1 MRRVSDLLRTP
12 AGRRLTLVA
21 GPWDAREVAGV
32 VLVDEM
38 RELAAAPPGAL
49 AILSRHAMRSCD
61 VLDALRLAG
70 RGGLAGIVLPG
81 PSGTSP
87 EMVELARRERVA
99 LLAGAS
105 DHSLSD
111 TVLGLSAAVRADPG
125 LLLRRTREA
134 IDGIGAM
141 EGAGEDDILRA
152 ASASVGVAYVV
163 ADLADPGANATVIR
177 VGGRP
182 DGYVCWEGEDPAAAI
197 VAQVVATTLG
207 RVRAAAR
214 EAEAAR
220 ERALLA
226 LLGAKDTRA
235 AARRARHEGV
245 PVDGWHVAVFLRDP
259 AADRAAARIATPSAD
274 RVAAVPATDRIA
286 TPSAD
291 RAADGVAVPSTAPFA
306 VPSAD
311 CAAVPSTG
319 RRPETFRAPGEA
331 ASRGAAVAD
340 PVLREVRRTAA
351 ALPAALGFG
360 AAGPGT
366 AGSGTADLGGSE
378 PGDPGPGG
386 TADLSAPPLVVR
398 WQDGVLVLLTTDERT
413 GLGHPPRGLW
423 PPAVGAVM
431 GAGVGTCQAGPDGLR
446 RTASQA
452 RAAAARAAAGEVV
465 RFDKLGVHALLA
477 ELSGSESALVAAR
490 DMLAP
495 LERLGTL
502 SAQAVPTLKAYLDSW
517 GSRTKAA
524 ELLNLHPNA
533 VAHRIRRIAE
543 ALDADLSD
551 PQTRFAL
558 QLACHVVLDHDCL
571 PGTTTPLSSS

>member
-21 GPWDAREVAGV
+21 GPWDAREVGSV

-38 RELAAAPPGAL
+38 RELASAAPGAL

-81 PSGTSP
+81 PSGTTP
-87 EMVELARRERVA
+87 ETVELARRERVA

-134 IDGIGAM
+134 IDGLGAM

-152 ASASVGVAYVV
+152 ASASVGVEYVV
-163 ADLADPGANATVIR
+163 ADLADPAANATVIR

-226 LLGAKDTRA
+226 LLGAKDTRT

-259 AADRAAARIATPSAD
+259 GGGATP
-274 RVAAVPATDRIA
+274 
-286 TPSAD
+286 
-291 RAADGVAVPSTAPFA
+291 
-306 VPSAD
+306 
-311 CAAVPSTG
+311 
-319 RRPETFRAPGEA
+319 
-331 ASRGAAVAD
+331 GAAD
-340 PVLREVRRTAA
+340 PVLREARGTAA
-351 ALPAALGFG
+351 ALPGALGLKDTG
-360 AAGPGT
+360 LGDAGLSDTG
-366 AGSGTADLGGSE
+366 LGDTG
-378 PGDPGPGG
+378 GG
-386 TADLSAPPLVVR
+386 TAELSAPPLVTR
-398 WQDGVLVLLTTDERT
+398 WQDGVLVLLTADERMT
-413 GLGHPPRGLW
+413 LGAGLPHPPRLPW
-423 PPAVGAVM
+423 PSAVGAGGM

-465 RFDKLGVHALLA
+465 RFDRLGVHALLA

-495 LERLGTL
+495 LERLGAL
-502 SAQAVPTLKAYLDSW
+502 SAHAVPTLKAYLDSW
-517 GSRTKAA
+517 GSRTRAA
-524 ELLNLHPNA
+524 ELLSLHPNA

-571 PGTTTPLSSS
+571 PGTTTPISSS

>member
-21 GPWDAREVAGV
+21 GPWDAREVGSV

-38 RELAAAPPGAL
+38 RELASAAPGAL

-87 EMVELARRERVA
+87 EMVELARREGVA

-134 IDGIGAM
+134 IDGLGAM

-163 ADLADPGANATVIR
+163 ADLADPAANATVIR

-226 LLGAKDTRA
+226 LLGAKDTRI

-259 AADRAAARIATPSAD
+259 GGATP
-274 RVAAVPATDRIA
+274 
-286 TPSAD
+286 
-291 RAADGVAVPSTAPFA
+291 
-306 VPSAD
+306 
-311 CAAVPSTG
+311 
-319 RRPETFRAPGEA
+319 
-331 ASRGAAVAD
+331 GAAD
-340 PVLREVRRTAA
+340 PVLREARGTAA
-351 ALPAALGFG
+351 ALPGALGLSDAGISDTGLGDTGGG
-360 AAGPGT
+360 AA
-366 AGSGTADLGGSE
+366 E
-378 PGDPGPGG
+378 
-386 TADLSAPPLVVR
+386 LSAPPLVTR
-398 WQDGVLVLLTTDERT
+398 WQDGVLVLLTADERMT
-413 GLGHPPRGLW
+413 LGAGLPYPPPTPW
-423 PPAVGAVM
+423 PPAVRAGVV

-465 RFDKLGVHALLA
+465 RFDRLGVHALLA

-495 LERLGTL
+495 LERLGAL
-502 SAQAVPTLKAYLDSW
+502 SAHAVPTLKAYLDSW
-517 GSRTKAA
+517 GSRTRAA
-524 ELLNLHPNA
+524 ELLSLHPNA

-571 PGTTTPLSSS
+571 PGTTTPISSS

>member
-12 AGRRLTLVA
+12 TGRRLTLVA
-21 GPWDAREVAGV
+21 GPWDAREVGSV

-38 RELAAAPPGAL
+38 RELATAAPGAL

-81 PSGTSP
+81 PSGTTP
-87 EMVELARRERVA
+87 ETVELARRERVA

-134 IDGIGAM
+134 IDGLGAM

-163 ADLADPGANATVIR
+163 ADLADPAANATVIR

-226 LLGAKDTRA
+226 LLGAKDTRT

-259 AADRAAARIATPSAD
+259 GGGA
-274 RVAAVPATDRIA
+274 
-286 TPSAD
+286 
-291 RAADGVAVPSTAPFA
+291 
-306 VPSAD
+306 
-311 CAAVPSTG
+311 
-319 RRPETFRAPGEA
+319 APGA
-331 ASRGAAVAD
+331 AD
-340 PVLREVRRTAA
+340 PVLREARGTAA
-351 ALPAALGFG
+351 ALPRGLGLRDERLHDGRLHDEGLGDAGLGDAA
-360 AAGPGT
+360 
-366 AGSGTADLGGSE
+366 E
-378 PGDPGPGG
+378 
-386 TADLSAPPLVVR
+386 LSAPPLVTR
-398 WQDGVLVLLTTDERT
+398 WQDGVLVLLTADERT
-413 GLGHPPRGLW
+413 TLVGTGVPHVPRAASW
-423 PPAVGAVM
+423 PSIA

-465 RFDKLGVHALLA
+465 RFDRLGVHALLA
-477 ELSGSESALVAAR
+477 ELSGSDSALVAAR

-495 LERLGTL
+495 LEHLGVL

-517 GSRTKAA
+517 GSRTRAA
-524 ELLNLHPNA
+524 ELLSLHPNA

-571 PGTTTPLSSS
+571 PETTTTISSS

>member
-21 GPWDAREVAGV
+21 GPWDAREVGSV

-38 RELAAAPPGAL
+38 RELAAAAPGAL

-81 PSGTSP
+81 PSGTTP
-87 EMVELARRERVA
+87 ETVELARRERVA

-152 ASASVGVAYVV
+152 ASASVGVAYMV
-163 ADLADPGANATVIR
+163 ADLADPAANATVIR

-226 LLGAKDTRA
+226 LLGAKDTRT

-259 AADRAAARIATPSAD
+259 
-274 RVAAVPATDRIA
+274 
-286 TPSAD
+286 
-291 RAADGVAVPSTAPFA
+291 G
-306 VPSAD
+306 
-311 CAAVPSTG
+311 
-319 RRPETFRAPGEA
+319 GEA
-331 ASRGAAVAD
+331 APGAAD
-340 PVLREVRRTAA
+340 PVLREARGIAA
-351 ALPAALGFG
+351 ALPGALGLG
-360 AAGPGT
+360 DGGLGDGGLRDGSVGGT
-366 AGSGTADLGGSE
+366 GV
-378 PGDPGPGG
+378 GG
-386 TADLSAPPLVVR
+386 TAELSAPPLVTR
-398 WQDGVLVLLTTDERT
+398 WQDGVLVLLTADERT
-413 GLGHPPRGLW
+413 TLGAGLPHPPV
-423 PPAVGAVM
+423 VGAGGL

-452 RAAAARAAAGEVV
+452 RAAAARAPAGEVV
-465 RFDKLGVHALLA
+465 RFDRLGVHALLA

-495 LERLGTL
+495 LERLGAL
-502 SAQAVPTLKAYLDSW
+502 SAHAVPTLKAYLDSW
-517 GSRTKAA
+517 GSRTRAA
-524 ELLNLHPNA
+524 ELLSLHPNA

-571 PGTTTPLSSS
+571 PGTTTPISSS

>member
-21 GPWDAREVAGV
+21 GPWDAREVGSV

-38 RELAAAPPGAL
+38 RELASAAPGAL

-87 EMVELARRERVA
+87 EMVELARREGVA

-134 IDGIGAM
+134 IDGLGAM

-163 ADLADPGANATVIR
+163 ADLADPAANATVIR

-226 LLGAKDTRA
+226 LLGAKDTRT

-259 AADRAAARIATPSAD
+259 GGGATP
-274 RVAAVPATDRIA
+274 
-286 TPSAD
+286 
-291 RAADGVAVPSTAPFA
+291 
-306 VPSAD
+306 
-311 CAAVPSTG
+311 
-319 RRPETFRAPGEA
+319 
-331 ASRGAAVAD
+331 GAAD
-340 PVLREVRRTAA
+340 PVLREARRAAA
-351 ALPAALGFG
+351 ALPGALGLRNKG
-360 AAGPGT
+360 LGDRGLGDKGLGDAG
-366 AGSGTADLGGSE
+366 L
-378 PGDPGPGG
+378 GG
-386 TADLSAPPLVVR
+386 TADLSAPPLVTR
-398 WQDGVLVLLTTDERT
+398 WQDGVLVLLTADERT
-413 GLGHPPRGLW
+413 TLGAGLPHPPRALW
-423 PPAVGAVM
+423 PSVT
-431 GAGVGTCQAGPDGLR
+431 GAGIGTCQAGPDGLR

-465 RFDKLGVHALLA
+465 RFDRLGVHALLA

-495 LERLGTL
+495 LERLGAL
-502 SAQAVPTLKAYLDSW
+502 SAHAVPTLKAYLDSW
-517 GSRTKAA
+517 GSRTRAA

-571 PGTTTPLSSS
+571 PGTTTPISSS

>member
-21 GPWDAREVAGV
+21 GPWDAREVGSV

-38 RELAAAPPGAL
+38 RELASAAPGAL

-87 EMVELARRERVA
+87 EMVELARREGVA

-134 IDGIGAM
+134 IEGLGAM

-163 ADLADPGANATVIR
+163 ADLADPAANATVIR

-226 LLGAKDTRA
+226 LLGAKDTRV

-259 AADRAAARIATPSAD
+259 GGGA
-274 RVAAVPATDRIA
+274 
-286 TPSAD
+286 
-291 RAADGVAVPSTAPFA
+291 
-306 VPSAD
+306 
-311 CAAVPSTG
+311 
-319 RRPETFRAPGEA
+319 APGA
-331 ASRGAAVAD
+331 AD
-340 PVLREVRRTAA
+340 PVLREARGTAA
-351 ALPAALGFG
+351 ALPGALRLTDTGL
-360 AAGPGT
+360 T
-366 AGSGTADLGGSE
+366 DTDLTDTDLTDTG
-378 PGDPGPGG
+378 GG
-386 TADLSAPPLVVR
+386 TAELSAPPLVTR
-398 WQDGVLVLLTTDERT
+398 WQDGVLVLLTADERMT
-413 GLGHPPRGLW
+413 LGVGLPYSPRAQRTSAQW
-423 PPAVGAVM
+423 TSVM
-431 GAGVGTCQAGPDGLR
+431 GVGVGTCQAGPDGLR

-452 RAAAARAAAGEVV
+452 RAAAARATAGEVV
-465 RFDKLGVHALLA
+465 RFDRLGVHALLA

-490 DMLAP
+490 DMLAS
-495 LERLGTL
+495 LERLGAL
-502 SAQAVPTLKAYLDSW
+502 SAHAVPTLKAYLDSW
-517 GSRTKAA
+517 GSRTRAA
-524 ELLNLHPNA
+524 ELLSLHPNA

-571 PGTTTPLSSS
+571 PGTTTPISSS

>member
-12 AGRRLTLVA
+12 TGRRLTLVA
-21 GPWDAREVAGV
+21 GPWDAREVGSV

-38 RELAAAPPGAL
+38 RELATAAPGAL

-81 PSGTSP
+81 PSGTTP
-87 EMVELARRERVA
+87 ETVELARRERVA

-134 IDGIGAM
+134 IDGLGAM

-163 ADLADPGANATVIR
+163 ADLADPAANATVIR

-226 LLGAKDTRA
+226 LLGAKDTRT

-259 AADRAAARIATPSAD
+259 GGGA
-274 RVAAVPATDRIA
+274 
-286 TPSAD
+286 
-291 RAADGVAVPSTAPFA
+291 
-306 VPSAD
+306 
-311 CAAVPSTG
+311 
-319 RRPETFRAPGEA
+319 APGA
-331 ASRGAAVAD
+331 AD
-340 PVLREVRRTAA
+340 PVLREARGTAA
-351 ALPAALGFG
+351 ALPSGLGLRDERLHDDGHRDGRLHGEGLGDAGLGDAA
-360 AAGPGT
+360 
-366 AGSGTADLGGSE
+366 E
-378 PGDPGPGG
+378 
-386 TADLSAPPLVVR
+386 LSAPPLVTR
-398 WQDGVLVLLTTDERT
+398 WQDGVLVLLTADERT
-413 GLGHPPRGLW
+413 TLVGTGVPHVPRAPRPSASGPSASW
-423 PPAVGAVM
+423 PSIA

-465 RFDKLGVHALLA
+465 RFDRLGVHALLA
-477 ELSGSESALVAAR
+477 ELSGSDSALVAAR

-495 LERLGTL
+495 LEHLGAL

-517 GSRTKAA
+517 GSRTRAA
-524 ELLNLHPNA
+524 ELLSLHPNA

-571 PGTTTPLSSS
+571 PETTTTISSS

>member
-12 AGRRLTLVA
+12 TGRRLTLVA
-21 GPWDAREVAGV
+21 GPWDAREVGSV

-38 RELAAAPPGAL
+38 RELATAAPGAL

-81 PSGTSP
+81 PSGTTP
-87 EMVELARRERVA
+87 ETVELARRERVA

-134 IDGIGAM
+134 IDGLGAM

-163 ADLADPGANATVIR
+163 ADLADPAANATVIR

-226 LLGAKDTRA
+226 LLGAKDTRT

-259 AADRAAARIATPSAD
+259 
-274 RVAAVPATDRIA
+274 
-286 TPSAD
+286 
-291 RAADGVAVPSTAPFA
+291 GGGTAP
-306 VPSAD
+306 
-311 CAAVPSTG
+311 
-319 RRPETFRAPGEA
+319 
-331 ASRGAAVAD
+331 GAAD
-340 PVLREVRRTAA
+340 PVLREARGTAA
-351 ALPAALGFG
+351 ALPSGLGLRDGGLHNDGHRDGRLHDGGLHDGGLGDAGLGDAA
-360 AAGPGT
+360 
-366 AGSGTADLGGSE
+366 E
-378 PGDPGPGG
+378 
-386 TADLSAPPLVVR
+386 LSAPPLVTR
-398 WQDGVLVLLTTDERT
+398 WQDGVLVLLTADERT
-413 GLGHPPRGLW
+413 TLVGTGVPHVPRAPRPSASG
-423 PPAVGAVM
+423 PSASGPSASGPAVSWPSIA

-465 RFDKLGVHALLA
+465 RFDRLGVHALLA
-477 ELSGSESALVAAR
+477 ELSGSDSALVAAR

-495 LERLGTL
+495 LEHVGAL

-517 GSRTKAA
+517 GSRTRAA
-524 ELLNLHPNA
+524 ELLSLHPNA

-571 PGTTTPLSSS
+571 PETTTTISSS

>member
-21 GPWDAREVAGV
+21 GPWDAREVGSV

-38 RELAAAPPGAL
+38 RELAAAAPGAL

-81 PSGTSP
+81 PSGTTP
-87 EMVELARRERVA
+87 ETVELARRERVA

-152 ASASVGVAYVV
+152 ASASVGVAYMV
-163 ADLADPGANATVIR
+163 ADLADPAANATVIR

-226 LLGAKDTRA
+226 LLGAKDTRT

-259 AADRAAARIATPSAD
+259 
-274 RVAAVPATDRIA
+274 
-286 TPSAD
+286 
-291 RAADGVAVPSTAPFA
+291 G
-306 VPSAD
+306 
-311 CAAVPSTG
+311 
-319 RRPETFRAPGEA
+319 GEA
-331 ASRGAAVAD
+331 APGSAD
-340 PVLREVRRTAA
+340 PVLREARGTAA
-351 ALPAALGFG
+351 ALPGALGLG
-360 AAGPGT
+360 AGR
-366 AGSGTADLGGSE
+366 LGDTGL
-378 PGDPGPGG
+378 GG
-386 TADLSAPPLVVR
+386 TAELSAPPLVTR
-398 WQDGVLVLLTTDERT
+398 WQDGVLVLLTADERT
-413 GLGHPPRGLW
+413 TLGAGLPHPPV
-423 PPAVGAVM
+423 VGAGGL
-431 GAGVGTCQAGPDGLR
+431 GAGVGTCQPGPDGLR

-465 RFDKLGVHALLA
+465 RFDRLGVHALLA

-490 DMLAP
+490 DMIAP
-495 LERLGTL
+495 LERLGAL
-502 SAQAVPTLKAYLDSW
+502 SAHAVPTLKAYLDSW
-517 GSRTKAA
+517 GSRTRAA
-524 ELLNLHPNA
+524 ELLSLHPNA

-571 PGTTTPLSSS
+571 PGTTTPISSS

>member
-21 GPWDAREVAGV
+21 GPWDAREVDSV

-38 RELAAAPPGAL
+38 RELAAAAPGAL

-61 VLDALRLAG
+61 VAGALRLAG
-70 RGGLAGIVLPG
+70 GRGLAGIVLPG

-87 EMVELARRERVA
+87 EMVEVARRERVA

-134 IDGIGAM
+134 IDGLGAM

-152 ASASVGVAYVV
+152 ASASVGVAYR
-163 ADLADPGANATVIR
+163 ASGLAAPGANATVIR
-177 VGGRP
+177 IGGRP
-182 DGYVCWEGEDPAAAI
+182 DGYVCWDGEDPAAAI

-214 EAEAAR
+214 ETEAAR

-226 LLGAKDTRA
+226 LLGARDGGA
-235 AARRARHEGV
+235 AARRARHAGV
-245 PVDGWHVAVFLRDP
+245 PVEGWHVAVFLRDP
-259 AADRAAARIATPSAD
+259 AA
-274 RVAAVPATDRIA
+274 
-286 TPSAD
+286 
-291 RAADGVAVPSTAPFA
+291 GVADA
-306 VPSAD
+306 
-311 CAAVPSTG
+311 
-319 RRPETFRAPGEA
+319 
-331 ASRGAAVAD
+331 
-340 PVLREVRRTAA
+340 VLREVRRTAGA
-351 ALPAALGFG
+351 TLPGLLGLG
-360 AAGPGT
+360 EA
-366 AGSGTADLGGSE
+366 ADL
-378 PGDPGPGG
+378 
-386 TADLSAPPLVVR
+386 AAPPLVTR
-398 WQDGVLVLLTTDERT
+398 WQDGVLVVLTTDERT
-413 GLGHPPRGLW
+413 TARAPAEGPPGLGTDL
-423 PPAVGAVM
+423 

-452 RAAAARAAAGEVV
+452 RAAAARAEAGQAVA
-465 RFDKLGVHALLA
+465 FDRLGVHALLA
-477 ELSGSESALVAAR
+477 ELGGSESALMAAR
-490 DMLAP
+490 DLLAP
-495 LERLGTL
+495 LERLGAL
-502 SAQAVPTLKAYLDSW
+502 SAHAVPTLKAYLDCW
-517 GSRTKAA
+517 GSRTRAA
-524 ELLNLHPNA
+524 ELLSLHPNA

-543 ALDADLSD
+543 TLDADLSD

-571 PGTTTPLSSS
+571 PGTTTSITSS

>member
-21 GPWDAREVAGV
+21 GPWDAREVGSV

-38 RELAAAPPGAL
+38 RELTTAAPGAL

-81 PSGTSP
+81 PSGTTP

-141 EGAGEDDILRA
+141 EGAGEEDILRA

-163 ADLADPGANATVIR
+163 AGLAGPGANATVIR

-226 LLGAKDTRA
+226 LLGAKDTRI

-259 AADRAAARIATPSAD
+259 GGD
-274 RVAAVPATDRIA
+274 
-286 TPSAD
+286 
-291 RAADGVAVPSTAPFA
+291 AP
-306 VPSAD
+306 
-311 CAAVPSTG
+311 
-319 RRPETFRAPGEA
+319 PGA
-331 ASRGAAVAD
+331 AD
-340 PVLREVRRTAA
+340 PVLREARGIAA
-351 ALPAALGFG
+351 ALPGALGFG
-360 AAGPGT
+360 GT
-366 AGSGTADLGGSE
+366 AE
-378 PGDPGPGG
+378 
-386 TADLSAPPLVVR
+386 LSAPPLVTR
-398 WQDGVLVLLTTDERT
+398 WQDGVLVLLTADERT
-413 GLGHPPRGLW
+413 TIDLPPAQRSSAQRSPAQRSPAQRSSALW
-423 PPAVGAVM
+423 PSVVGAGGSAAGGT
-431 GAGVGTCQAGPDGLR
+431 GAGLGTCQAGPDGLR
-446 RTASQA
+446 RTAAQA

-465 RFDKLGVHALLA
+465 RFDRLGVHALLA

-495 LERLGTL
+495 LERLGAL
-502 SAQAVPTLKAYLDSW
+502 SAHALPTLKAYLDSW
-517 GSRTKAA
+517 GSRTRAA
-524 ELLNLHPNA
+524 ELLSLHPNA

-558 QLACHVVLDHDCL
+558 QLACHVVLDYDCL
-571 PGTTTPLSSS
+571 PGTTTTISSS

>member
-21 GPWDAREVAGV
+21 GPWDAREVGSV

-38 RELAAAPPGAL
+38 RELAAAAPGAL

-81 PSGTSP
+81 PSGTTP
-87 EMVELARRERVA
+87 ETVELARRERVA

-152 ASASVGVAYVV
+152 ASASVGVAYMV
-163 ADLADPGANATVIR
+163 ADLADPAANATVIR

-226 LLGAKDTRA
+226 LLGAKDTRTA
-235 AARRARHEGV
+235 VRRARHEGV

-259 AADRAAARIATPSAD
+259 
-274 RVAAVPATDRIA
+274 
-286 TPSAD
+286 
-291 RAADGVAVPSTAPFA
+291 G
-306 VPSAD
+306 
-311 CAAVPSTG
+311 
-319 RRPETFRAPGEA
+319 GEA
-331 ASRGAAVAD
+331 APGAAD
-340 PVLREVRRTAA
+340 PVLREARGTAA
-351 ALPAALGFG
+351 ALPGALGLG
-360 AAGPGT
+360 DGGLRD
-366 AGSGTADLGGSE
+366 GSR
-378 PGDPGPGG
+378 GDVGLGG
-386 TADLSAPPLVVR
+386 TAELSAPPLVTR
-398 WQDGVLVLLTTDERT
+398 WQDGVLVLLTADERT
-413 GLGHPPRGLW
+413 TLGAGLPHPPV
-423 PPAVGAVM
+423 VGAGGL
-431 GAGVGTCQAGPDGLR
+431 GAGVGTCQPGPDGLR

-465 RFDKLGVHALLA
+465 RFDRLGVHALLA

-495 LERLGTL
+495 LERLGAL
-502 SAQAVPTLKAYLDSW
+502 SAHAVPTLKAYLDSW
-517 GSRTKAA
+517 GSRTRAA
-524 ELLNLHPNA
+524 ELLSLHPNA

-571 PGTTTPLSSS
+571 PGTTTPISSS

>member
-21 GPWDAREVAGV
+21 GPWDAREVGSV

-38 RELAAAPPGAL
+38 RELAAAAPGAL

-81 PSGTSP
+81 PSGTTP
-87 EMVELARRERVA
+87 ETVELARREQVA

-163 ADLADPGANATVIR
+163 AGLADPAANATVIR

-214 EAEAAR
+214 QAEAAR

-226 LLGAKDTRA
+226 LLGAKDIRT

-259 AADRAAARIATPSAD
+259 GGDATP
-274 RVAAVPATDRIA
+274 
-286 TPSAD
+286 
-291 RAADGVAVPSTAPFA
+291 
-306 VPSAD
+306 
-311 CAAVPSTG
+311 
-319 RRPETFRAPGEA
+319 
-331 ASRGAAVAD
+331 GAAD
-340 PVLREVRRTAA
+340 PVLREARGTAA
-351 ALPAALGFG
+351 ALPGALGLG
-360 AAGPGT
+360 HPGL
-366 AGSGTADLGGSE
+366 GDLGV
-378 PGDPGPGG
+378 GG
-386 TADLSAPPLVVR
+386 TADLSAPPLVTR
-398 WQDGVLVLLTTDERT
+398 WQDGVLVLLTADERMT
-413 GLGHPPRGLW
+413 LGATPPHPPSPLAPSALW
-423 PPAVGAVM
+423 PSMAGAGAV

-465 RFDKLGVHALLA
+465 RFDRLGVHALLA

-495 LERLGTL
+495 LERLGAL

-517 GSRTKAA
+517 GSRTRAA
-524 ELLNLHPNA
+524 ELLSLHPNA

-571 PGTTTPLSSS
+571 PGTTTPISSS

>member
-21 GPWDAREVAGV
+21 GPWDAREVGSV

-38 RELAAAPPGAL
+38 RELAAAAPGAL

-81 PSGTSP
+81 PSGTTR
-87 EMVELARRERVA
+87 ETVELARRERVA

-163 ADLADPGANATVIR
+163 ADLADPAANATVIR

-226 LLGAKDTRA
+226 LLGAKDTRT

-259 AADRAAARIATPSAD
+259 
-274 RVAAVPATDRIA
+274 
-286 TPSAD
+286 
-291 RAADGVAVPSTAPFA
+291 G
-306 VPSAD
+306 
-311 CAAVPSTG
+311 
-319 RRPETFRAPGEA
+319 GEA
-331 ASRGAAVAD
+331 APGAAD
-340 PVLREVRRTAA
+340 PVLREARATAA
-351 ALPAALGFG
+351 TLPGALG
-360 AAGPGT
+360 
-366 AGSGTADLGGSE
+366 LGGDGGLRDAGL
-378 PGDPGPGG
+378 GDGGLGDGGLGG
-386 TADLSAPPLVVR
+386 TAELSAPPLVTR
-398 WQDGVLVLLTTDERT
+398 WQDGVLVLLTADERT
-413 GLGHPPRGLW
+413 TLGAGLPCPPSAPWPSGVGPGGLGAGSL
-423 PPAVGAVM
+423 

-465 RFDKLGVHALLA
+465 RFDRLGVHALLA

-495 LERLGTL
+495 LERLGAL
-502 SAQAVPTLKAYLDSW
+502 SAHAVPTLKAYLDSW
-517 GSRTKAA
+517 GSRTRAA
-524 ELLNLHPNA
+524 ELLSLHPNA

-571 PGTTTPLSSS
+571 PGTTTPISSS

>member
-21 GPWDAREVAGV
+21 GPWDAREVGSV

-38 RELAAAPPGAL
+38 RELAAAAPGAL

-81 PSGTSP
+81 PSGTTP
-87 EMVELARRERVA
+87 ETVELARRERVA

-152 ASASVGVAYVV
+152 ASASVGVAYMV
-163 ADLADPGANATVIR
+163 ADLADPAANATVIR

-226 LLGAKDTRA
+226 LLGAKDTRT

-259 AADRAAARIATPSAD
+259 
-274 RVAAVPATDRIA
+274 
-286 TPSAD
+286 
-291 RAADGVAVPSTAPFA
+291 G
-306 VPSAD
+306 
-311 CAAVPSTG
+311 
-319 RRPETFRAPGEA
+319 GEA
-331 ASRGAAVAD
+331 APGAAD
-340 PVLREVRRTAA
+340 PVLREARGTAA
-351 ALPAALGFG
+351 ALPGALGLG
-360 AAGPGT
+360 DGGLRDGRLRD
-366 AGSGTADLGGSE
+366 GSLGDTGL
-378 PGDPGPGG
+378 GG
-386 TADLSAPPLVVR
+386 TAELSAPPLVTR
-398 WQDGVLVLLTTDERT
+398 WQDGVLVLLTADERT
-413 GLGHPPRGLW
+413 TLGSGLPHPPVVGAGGLGTGGL
-423 PPAVGAVM
+423 
-431 GAGVGTCQAGPDGLR
+431 GAGVGTCQPGPDGLR

-465 RFDKLGVHALLA
+465 RFDRLGVHALLA

-495 LERLGTL
+495 LERLGAL
-502 SAQAVPTLKAYLDSW
+502 SAHAVPTLKAYLDSW
-517 GSRTKAA
+517 GSRTRAA
-524 ELLNLHPNA
+524 ELLSLHPNA

-571 PGTTTPLSSS
+571 PGTTTPISSS

>member
-1 MRRVSDLLRTP
+1 V
-12 AGRRLTLVA
+12 VA
-21 GPWDAREVAGV
+21 G
-32 VLVDEM
+32 
-38 RELAAAPPGAL
+38 
-49 AILSRHAMRSCD
+49 
-61 VLDALRLAG
+61 
-70 RGGLAGIVLPG
+70 
-81 PSGTSP
+81 
-87 EMVELARRERVA
+87 
-99 LLAGAS
+99 
-105 DHSLSD
+105 
-111 TVLGLSAAVRADPG
+111 
-125 LLLRRTREA
+125 
-134 IDGIGAM
+134 
-141 EGAGEDDILRA
+141 
-152 ASASVGVAYVV
+152 
-163 ADLADPGANATVIR
+163 LADPAANATVIR

-226 LLGAKDTRA
+226 LLGAKDTRT

-259 AADRAAARIATPSAD
+259 GGGA
-274 RVAAVPATDRIA
+274 
-286 TPSAD
+286 
-291 RAADGVAVPSTAPFA
+291 
-306 VPSAD
+306 
-311 CAAVPSTG
+311 
-319 RRPETFRAPGEA
+319 APGA
-331 ASRGAAVAD
+331 AD
-340 PVLREVRRTAA
+340 PVLREARGTAA
-351 ALPAALGFG
+351 ALPGALGLRDRG
-360 AAGPGT
+360 LGDGGLGDAG
-366 AGSGTADLGGSE
+366 L
-378 PGDPGPGG
+378 GG
-386 TADLSAPPLVVR
+386 TAELSAPPLVTR
-398 WQDGVLVLLTTDERT
+398 WQDGVLVLLTADERT
-413 GLGHPPRGLW
+413 TLGAGLPCPPSAPWPSVVRAGGL
-423 PPAVGAVM
+423 

-465 RFDKLGVHALLA
+465 RFDRLGVHALLA

-495 LERLGTL
+495 LERLGAL
-502 SAQAVPTLKAYLDSW
+502 SAHAVPTLKAYLDSW
-517 GSRTKAA
+517 GSRTRAA

-571 PGTTTPLSSS
+571 PGTTTPISSS

>member
-12 AGRRLTLVA
+12 AGRRLTLIA
-21 GPWDAREVAGV
+21 GPWDAREVDGV

-38 RELAAAPPGAL
+38 RELASAAPGAL

-70 RGGLAGIVLPG
+70 RGRLAGIVLPG
-81 PSGTSP
+81 PAGTTP
-87 EMVELARRERVA
+87 EIVELARREGVA

-111 TVLGLSAAVRADPG
+111 AVLGLSAAVRADPG

-134 IDGIGAM
+134 IDGLGAM

-152 ASASVGVAYVV
+152 ASASVGVAYAV
-163 ADLADPGANATVIR
+163 ADLADPAANATVIR

-182 DGYVCWEGEDPAAAI
+182 DGYVCWDGEDPAAAI

-214 EAEAAR
+214 EAEEAR

-226 LLGAKDTRA
+226 LLGAKDIRA

-259 AADRAAARIATPSAD
+259 
-274 RVAAVPATDRIA
+274 
-286 TPSAD
+286 SAD
-291 RAADGVAVPSTAPFA
+291 RAAVR
-306 VPSAD
+306 SAD
-311 CAAVPSTG
+311 RAAVPSVGG
-319 RRPETFRAPGEA
+319 RAEAFRAPSDA

-340 PVLREVRRTAA
+340 PVLREARRTAA
-351 ALPAALGFG
+351 ALPG
-360 AAGPGT
+360 AAG
-366 AGSGTADLGGSE
+366 
-378 PGDPGPGG
+378 
-386 TADLSAPPLVVR
+386 LSAAPLVTR
-398 WQDGVLVLLTTDERT
+398 WQDGVLVVLTTDEQTAPGDPDAPIT
-413 GLGHPPRGLW
+413 GM
-423 PPAVGAVM
+423 AV
-431 GAGVGTCQAGPDGLR
+431 GVGTCQEGPDGLR

-465 RFDKLGVHALLA
+465 RFDRLGVQAILA
-477 ELSGSESALVAAR
+477 ELAGSESALVAAR

-495 LERLGTL
+495 LDRLGAL
-502 SAQAVPTLKAYLDSW
+502 SAHAVPTLKAYLDCW
-517 GSRTKAA
+517 GSRTRAA
-524 ELLNLHPNA
+524 ELLSLHPNA
-533 VAHRIRRIAE
+533 VAHRIRRIAD

-558 QLACHVVLDHDCL
+558 QLACHVVLGHDCL
-571 PGTTTPLSSS
+571 PGTTTPLSSL

>member
-21 GPWDAREVAGV
+21 GPWDAREVGSV

-38 RELAAAPPGAL
+38 RELGSAAPGAL

-81 PSGTSP
+81 PSGTTP
-87 EMVELARRERVA
+87 EMVELARREGVA

-134 IDGIGAM
+134 IDGLGAM

-163 ADLADPGANATVIR
+163 ADLADPAANATVIR

-226 LLGAKDTRA
+226 LLGAKDTRT

-259 AADRAAARIATPSAD
+259 GGDSTPG
-274 RVAAVPATDRIA
+274 T
-286 TPSAD
+286 
-291 RAADGVAVPSTAPFA
+291 
-306 VPSAD
+306 
-311 CAAVPSTG
+311 
-319 RRPETFRAPGEA
+319 
-331 ASRGAAVAD
+331 AD
-340 PVLREVRRTAA
+340 PVLRDARRTAA
-351 ALPAALGFG
+351 ALPGARGLDRGFG
-360 AAGPGT
+360 DRGFGDTGAGDT
-366 AGSGTADLGGSE
+366 
-378 PGDPGPGG
+378 GPGG
-386 TADLSAPPLVVR
+386 TADLSAPPLVTR
-398 WQDGVLVLLTTDERT
+398 WQDGVLVLLTADERT
-413 GLGHPPRGLW
+413 TPGACLPYPPRAQW
-423 PPAVGAVM
+423 PSVV
-431 GAGVGTCQAGPDGLR
+431 GAGVGTCQSGPDGLR

-452 RAAAARAAAGEVV
+452 RAAAARAAAGEIV
-465 RFDKLGVHALLA
+465 RFDRLGVHALLA

-495 LERLGTL
+495 LERLGAL
-502 SAQAVPTLKAYLDSW
+502 SGHAVPTLKAYLDSW
-517 GSRTKAA
+517 GSRTRAA
-524 ELLNLHPNA
+524 ELLSLHPNA

-571 PGTTTPLSSS
+571 PGTTTPISSS

>member
-21 GPWDAREVAGV
+21 GPWDAREVDSV

-38 RELAAAPPGAL
+38 RELASAAPGAL

-61 VLDALRLAG
+61 VLGALRLAG

-87 EMVELARRERVA
+87 EMVELARREGVA

-134 IDGIGAM
+134 IEGLGAM

-152 ASASVGVAYVV
+152 ASASVGVPYGV
-163 ADLADPGANATVIR
+163 ADLADPAANATVIR

-182 DGYVCWEGEDPAAAI
+182 DGYVCWDGEDPAAAI

-214 EAEAAR
+214 ESEAAR
-220 ERALLA
+220 ERALLV
-226 LLGAKDTRA
+226 LLGARDVRA

-245 PVDGWHVAVFLRDP
+245 PVDGWHLAVFLRDAAP
-259 AADRAAARIATPSAD
+259 AAPAAEEGRA
-274 RVAAVPATDRIA
+274 
-286 TPSAD
+286 
-291 RAADGVAVPSTAPFA
+291 GVAE
-306 VPSAD
+306 
-311 CAAVPSTG
+311 
-319 RRPETFRAPGEA
+319 R
-331 ASRGAAVAD
+331 
-340 PVLREVRRTAA
+340 VLREVRRAA
-351 ALPAALGFG
+351 ADLPRLLGLDW
-360 AAGPGT
+360 PDGT
-366 AGSGTADLGGSE
+366 AGL
-378 PGDPGPGG
+378 
-386 TADLSAPPLVVR
+386 LVTR
-398 WQDGVLVLLTTDERT
+398 WQDGVLVVLTGDERT
-413 GLGHPPRGLW
+413 AAGAPGAPSAGL
-423 PPAVGAVM
+423 AM
-431 GAGVGTCQAGPDGLR
+431 GVGTCQEGPDGLR

-465 RFDKLGVHALLA
+465 RFDRLGVHAILA
-477 ELSGSESALVAAR
+477 ELSASESALVAAR

-495 LERLGTL
+495 LDRLGAL
-502 SAQAVPTLKAYLDSW
+502 SAHAVPTLQAYLDCW
-517 GSRTKAA
+517 GSRTRAA
-524 ELLNLHPNA
+524 ELLSLHPNA

-558 QLACHVVLDHDCL
+558 QLACHVVLDHECL
-571 PGTTTPLSSS
+571 PGTTTPISSS